1 MPPFANPFSTHFC
14 VRLVSAHALEVLSE
28 VAETHHASQEC
39 SSRCFLSW
47 IQKSQDEINS
57 FLKRKQDEVSE
68 RAANLEKMQ
77 LQFMAEVCLATAH
90 AKKLHSRENVQPPD
104 FLDRSQF
111 ARDRQTDFMFVCL
124 CV

>member
-1 MPPFANPFSTHFC
+1 
-14 VRLVSAHALEVLSE
+14 VSAHALEVLSD
-28 VAETHHASQEC
+28 VAKTHHASQDC

-111 ARDRQTDFMFVCL
+111 ASDRQTGVVRVYL
-124 CV
+124 YV

>member
-1 MPPFANPFSTHFC
+1 M
-14 VRLVSAHALEVLSE
+14 SAHASEVLSD
-28 VAETHHASQEC
+28 VAETRHASQEC
-39 SSRCFLSW
+39 SSLYFLSW

-90 AKKLHSRENVQPPD
+90 AKKLHSPENVQPPD

-111 ARDRQTDFMFVCL
+111 ASARQTGFVYVFL
-124 CV
+124 YV